1 MNIFYLDKDPILAA
15 EMSCDKH
22 VCKMIIESAQ
32 MLSTAHR
39 IIDGT
44 EYYGKTANGRKIKR
58 WLHPDND
65 LELSLYLASHVK
77 HPSTIWVMQSAY
89 NYIWLYRHMMALN
102 EQFKLRYDKPFDHM
116 TIQKLGKILK
126 EIPKNIPLNKI
137 GTEPPPAMPDECKV
151 PGDSIASYRKYY
163 IMKKRPFATWRKPSK
178 MPEWYKQGINENV
191 YTRQPA

>member
-58 WLHPDND
+58 WKHPDKN
-65 LELSLYLASHVK
+65 LEASLYLASHVK

-89 NYIWLYRHMMALN
+89 NYIWLYRHMFSIFFTCFN
-102 EQFKLRYDKPFDHM
+102 IFKSIYWHYLTISIKPFLYH
-116 TIQKLGKILK
+116 
-126 EIPKNIPLNKI
+126 
-137 GTEPPPAMPDECKV
+137 
-151 PGDSIASYRKYY
+151 
-163 IMKKRPFATWRKPSK
+163 F
-178 MPEWYKQGINENV
+178 GISAGYFQVANS
-191 YTRQPA
+191 RFFII

>member
-1 MNIFYLDKDPILAA
+1 MNIFYLDKDPIIAA

-39 IIDGT
+39 IIDGS

-102 EQFKLRYDKPFDHM
+102 EQFKLRYQKPFDHM
-116 TIQKLGKILK
+116 TIQKLGKVLK

>member
-39 IIDGT
+39 IIDGS

-116 TIQKLGKILK
+116 TIQKLGKVLK

>member
-1 MNIFYLDKDPILAA
+1 MNIFYLDKDPVRAA

-32 MLSTAHR
+32 MLSSAHR

-58 WLHPDND
+58 WLHPDGD

-102 EQFKLRYDKPFDHM
+102 EQFILRYQKPFDHM

-126 EIPKNIPLNKI
+126 EIPKNIPLNII
-137 GTEPPPAMPDECKV
+137 GTDPPPAMPDECKV

-163 IMKKRPFATWRKPSK
+163 IMKKRPFATWRKPSV
-178 MPEWYKQGINENV
+178 MPEWYKQGISENA
-191 YTRQPA
+191 R

>member
-1 MNIFYLDKDPILAA
+1 MNIFYLDKNPILAA

-58 WLHPDND
+58 WLHPNAD

>member
-58 WLHPDND
+58 WLHPDDD

-116 TIQKLGKILK
+116 TIQKLGKVLK

-191 YTRQPA
+191 HTRQPA